1 MIHELKIR
9 KQWADAKLAGEKPF
23 EIRINDRGFQKGDVV
38 RYKVI
43 DPKTGEPYR
52 VPTAEAPFG
61 GDNLHPLERCDF
73 IITYVIEGKE
83 GLEKGY
89 CVYADCPV
97 PRKAPEGPGGTERVR
112 GEAYSGGFMRITK
125 DGLNAMEKALEECG
139 RAPSAPSV
147 IPSKCGYYEPDDSSS
162 TIGEKPCKHYMPV
175 ADHTSSGPG
184 TCSRI
189 WCAHWLHK
197 CPTYGYEFPATS
209 GTSSPVSADLGSGT
223 TPSNGTAEPLAPP
236 PPLAETSDREVHTDV
251 NSVPKSSEGCKD
263 FVGKFNGICRF
274 AYATTPSGAF
284 SWPSGAFSCGCKT
297 SANYGKRCPIE
308 RSI

>member
-1 MIHELKIR
+1 MTHELKIQ

-23 EIRINDRGFQKGDVV
+23 EIRRNDRGFQKGDIV

-43 DPKTGEPYR
+43 DPKTGEPWVEPGFPRSVTNENGVGKKYVSGR
-52 VPTAEAPFG
+52 
-61 GDNLHPLERCDF
+61 HPLEFCDF
-73 IITYVIEGKE
+73 LVTYVREGAD

-97 PRKAPEGPGGTERVR
+97 PRKAPEEHEGTERVR

-139 RAPSAPSV
+139 RASSAPSV
-147 IPSKCGYYEPDDSSS
+147 TPRKCGYYEPDDSSS
-162 TIGEKPCKHYMPV
+162 TIGEKPCKHYTPA

-184 TCSRI
+184 TCSHV
-189 WCAHWLHK
+189 WCAHWMRK

-236 PPLAETSDREVHTDV
+236 SPLAES
-251 NSVPKSSEGCKD
+251 
-263 FVGKFNGICRF
+263 
-274 AYATTPSGAF
+274 
-284 SWPSGAFSCGCKT
+284 
-297 SANYGKRCPIE
+297 
-308 RSI
+308 